1 LSPVHKGF
9 LARGND
15 KLKFVEHWQVMRA
28 ILISFLKFYKAVIS
42 PWLPPSCRFVPTCS
56 EYAREA
62 IERHGALRGS
72 GMAFW
77 RILRCHPFCPGGYDP
92 VK

>member
-1 LSPVHKGF
+1 
-9 LARGND
+9 
-15 KLKFVEHWQVMRA
+15 MRA
-28 ILISFLKFYKAVIS
+28 ILISFLKFYKAMIS

-62 IERHGALRGS
+62 IERHGAVRGS
-72 GMAFW
+72 LMGA
-77 RILRCHPFCPGGYDP
+77 RRLLKCHPFHPGGYDP

>member
-1 LSPVHKGF
+1 MDS
-9 LARGND
+9 A
-15 KLKFVEHWQVMRA
+15 MRM
-28 ILISFLKFYKAVIS
+28 ILVSLLKFYKATVS

-72 GMAFW
+72 AMGL
-77 RILRCHPFCPGGYDP
+77 RRLLRCHPFHSGGYDP

>member
-1 LSPVHKGF
+1 
-9 LARGND
+9 
-15 KLKFVEHWQVMRA
+15 MRVV
-28 ILISFLKFYKAVIS
+28 LISLLKFYKTAIS

-72 GMAFW
+72 MMGLG
-77 RILRCHPFCPGGYDP
+77 RILRCHPFHKGGYDP